1 MKPISHNIKTT
12 KNTKKKDKILSGDG
26 KEKTEEEILKEEEN
40 NILNK
45 IKHSNFSENLKTKL
59 IYINLIKN
67 DIEKIKSKD
76 FHKESNLLKD
86 IYEPK
91 YYEIYNLITD
101 IVSAKDS
108 SLFINKLTEEDY
120 KTYNIQL
127 SPEINEE
134 NIQYEPIE
142 NFWLNTIDNSCY
154 FKVSDEDKNILKKM
168 TNVHSYLTIN
178 NETGNIYKIIFF
190 FFLNDYF
197 TDKEIAKT
205 YFYSKNEDEK
215 VEKVEF
221 PKINW
226 KEGKKPKDSFFDMFD
241 EQECK
246 LEESRSEARFIR
258 NDFFPNI
265 LEFFMNFQ
273 DDSEGDSFDNYIK

>member
-1 MKPISHNIKTT
+1 ME
-12 KNTKKKDKILSGDG
+12 KKKQKKKQASFIF
-26 KEKTEEEILKEEEN
+26 LKEDEN

-178 NETGNIYKIIFF
+178 NETGNIYKIIFYF
-190 FFLNDYF
+190 DENDYF
-197 TDKEIAKT
+197 TDKEITKI
-205 YFYSKNEDEK
+205 YFYNKNEDEK

-221 PKINW
+221 PKVNW
-226 KEGKKPKDSFFDMFD
+226 KEGKNPKDSFFDMFD